1 MHRSRETERKA
12 MAKKMTFE
20 EVMNRLGEVVK
31 RLEEGD
37 VPLEESMRLY
47 EEGIKLGNLSRG
59 ILREAEQRMRRLTQ
73 ETAAGS
79 CESEE

>member
-1 MHRSRETERKA
+1 

-20 EVMNRLGEVVK
+20 EAMNRLGEIVK

-47 EEGIKLGNLSRG
+47 EEGMKLGNLSRG
-59 ILREAEQRMRRLTQ
+59 ILREAEQRIRRLTQ
-73 ETAAGS
+73 DIAAES
-79 CESEE
+79 RESEE